1 MGIFGG
7 VGFYE
12 RGRRE
17 LYRREAGA
25 GEEKTRGG
33 CGGVRG
39 RVPAGGVEVRLWGE
53 ALLLNTRKKQEHGG
67 IAVAPTLLLREPGI
81 RPMHRPPVGISDSN
95 TTTLSVTI
103 CPFRYRVN
111 RFRTYSCRKI
121 KTALQQPRI
130 GVPGLDR
137 GIHAFLGGA
146 RRSLLLSSSPRKPGP
161 IVDQHSA
168 AKCVPAFAGTTEERV
183 NSN

>member
-67 IAVAPTLLLREPGI
+67 IAVAPTLPFERT
-81 RPMHRPPVGISDSN
+81 RNSTHAPPA
-95 TTTLSVTI
+95 
-103 CPFRYRVN
+103 CWHQR
-111 RFRTYSCRKI
+111 
-121 KTALQQPRI
+121 LQHNHVI
-130 GVPGLDR
+130 
-137 GIHAFLGGA
+137 
-146 RRSLLLSSSPRKPGP
+146 
-161 IVDQHSA
+161 
-168 AKCVPAFAGTTEERV
+168 
-183 NSN
+183 